1 MAALQ
6 TLRNK
11 PALLMSVIGGALL
24 LFIVTLT
31 DLNSCSNPNVMGE
44 VDGQDITVQDFE
56 QQVNDEINL
65 ESTLMMILTQ
75 GQVASISDAR
85 KAEIRQQLWEDY
97 KTNKLLAVEAEK
109 LGLSVTKEDVQNALT
124 NVNMQQL
131 QQKLQ
136 MMQYGQSSMANF
148 TYPEKIIMVMGSVD
162 AYKQFMKTADQ
173 QISQAQKQN
182 PEQAAQIASL
192 KQACLYCESQIPAQ
206 LLVQKYMTLVS
217 FSGTTN
223 PILAKK
229 LAEEYSTICDINMVQ
244 IPYSTVA
251 EKDIKITDED
261 LKAKYEEI
269 KEAFRIY
276 SPSRDLKVIN
286 VAVSASAKDQENI
299 VAQVKAAEDS
309 LRKAQ
314 TVKDVENVMRDAK
327 TEVAYRN
334 IYLPKTAYEQGLS
347 VVANALDSVG
357 VGSVVATKVEPV
369 GQDGVQYVSTF
380 KVVAMKNTPDS
391 MQVCQFAVDSKAM
404 ADSIVAAVKGGS
416 NLSAEAKKRTAL
428 VQKYGLSGDTAWIN
442 TNYYVDVT
450 ESDSAA
456 APNYV
461 DVCQIPVG
469 QTAYFTTANPQT
481 GQPIYVVV
489 SVLAAKAQSNKYN
502 LAIVRT
508 PIEFSNDT
516 YTTKLNELRTFLSN
530 NRSIEEIEKNAA
542 KAGFMVENYPHFTT
556 SSAMNS
562 RMNIGGEGA
571 KEAFIWA
578 FDEAEAGQ
586 ISPKVYECGRDN
598 DHLLVVCVVDINE
611 GDYLAWD
618 NANVKKQLEALVR
631 QDKQAEKIMAEAKK
645 AKNIG
650 EAKRIKGGVYSAQ
663 PNMHL
668 TQLMNA
674 NPVFAGAIQRT
685 EKGKFMEA
693 VKGSNGV
700 VLAQVNNK
708 TIEGDHSSDFA
719 NMAQFSQFFL
729 RQIFD
734 QNNSFFGVLESRGNI
749 TDKRYKF

>member
-44 VDGQDITVQDFE
+44 VGGQEITVQDFE

-65 ESTLMMILTQ
+65 ESTLMMVMTQ
-75 GQVASISDAR
+75 GQVTSITDAR
-85 KAEIRQQLWEDY
+85 KDEIRQQLWEDY
-97 KTNKLLAVEAEK
+97 KTNRILAEEAGK
-109 LGLSVTKEDVQNALT
+109 LGLVVTKEDVQNALA

-131 QQKLQ
+131 QQKIQ
-136 MMQYGQSSMANF
+136 MMQYGQGSMSNI
-148 TYPEKIIMVMGSVD
+148 TYAEKIIMVTGSVEG
-162 AYKQFMKTADQ
+162 YKQFMKSVDQ

-182 PEQAAQIASL
+182 PEQAAQLAGL
-192 KQACLYCESQIPAQ
+192 KQACLYCESQIPNQ
-206 LLVQKYMTLVS
+206 LLVQKYMALVS

-229 LAEEYSTICDINMVQ
+229 LAEEYSTICNIDMVQ
-244 IPYSTVA
+244 IPYTTIA
-251 EKDIKITDED
+251 DKDIKITDED
-261 LKAKYEEI
+261 LKAKYEEV
-269 KEAFRIY
+269 KERFRIY

-286 VAVSASAKDQENI
+286 VTVSASAKDQEDI

-314 TVKDVENVMRDAK
+314 SVEDVENVMRDVK
-327 TEVAYRN
+327 TDVAYRN

-347 VVANALDSVG
+347 NIANALDSVS
-357 VGSVVATKVEPV
+357 VGSVVATKLEQM

-380 KVVAMKNTPDS
+380 KVVAVKNTPDS

-404 ADSIVAAVKGGS
+404 ADSIVTAVKGGS
-416 NLSAEAKKRTAL
+416 TLSAEAKKHNDL

-442 TNYYVDVT
+442 TNYYVDV
-450 ESDSAA
+450 ESDSTS
-456 APNYV
+456 APAYV
-461 DVCQIPVG
+461 DACQIPVG
-469 QTAYFTTANPQT
+469 QTAYFTTVNPQT
-481 GQPIYVVV
+481 GQPIYVIVN
-489 SVLAAKAQSNKYN
+489 VLAAKAQSNKYN

-508 PIEFSNDT
+508 PIEFSNAT
-516 YTTKLNELRTFLSN
+516 YTTKLNDLRTFLSN
-530 NRSIEEIEKNAA
+530 NRTIEELEKNAA
-542 KAGFMVENYPHFTT
+542 KAGFMVENHPNFTT
-556 SSAMNS
+556 SSAMAVRAS
-562 RMNIGGEGA
+562 IGGEGA

-598 DHLLVVCVVDINE
+598 DRLLVVCVSDIND

-618 NANVKKQLEALVR
+618 NANVKTQLEALVR
-631 QDKQAEKIMAEAKK
+631 QDKQAEKIMAEAKN
-645 AKNIG
+645 AKSIAD
-650 EAKRIKGGVYSAQ
+650 AKKIKGANYSAQ

-674 NPVFAGAIQRT
+674 NPVFAGAIERT
-685 EKGKFMEA
+685 EKGKFTGA
-693 VKGSNGV
+693 VKGSNGIV
-700 VLAQVNNK
+700 FAQVNDK
-708 TIEGDHSSDFA
+708 TIEGDHNSDVV
-719 NMAQFSQFFL
+719 NMTQFSQFFL

-734 QNNSFFGVLESRGNI
+734 QNNSFFGVMENKAKIS
-749 TDKRYKF
+749 DKRYKF